1 MGPKQGQKM
10 GVNVLL
16 LRGQNLKIRLR
27 HDTDRTLICCRVNF
41 QAVPSIHCR
50 ENRDVTHTHTH
61 THTHTQ
67 TKLNYDIDYTSL
79 SRGPSGRSKS

>member
-1 MGPKQGQKM
+1 MSGEEHFWIASEGVLMGPEQGQKM

-27 HDTDRTLICCRVNF
+27 HDTDRTLICHRVNF

-50 ENRDVTHTHTH
+50 EKRDVTHRHTDRQTHRHTDTLTH
-61 THTHTQ
+61 
-67 TKLNYDIDYTSL
+67 
-79 SRGPSGRSKS
+79 